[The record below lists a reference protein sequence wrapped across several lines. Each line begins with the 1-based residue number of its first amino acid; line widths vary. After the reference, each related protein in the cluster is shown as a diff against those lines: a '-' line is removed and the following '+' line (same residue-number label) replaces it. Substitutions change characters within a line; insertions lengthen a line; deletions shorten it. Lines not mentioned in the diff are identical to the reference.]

1 MNISRENETNNIE
14 SELKRRIK
22 QWAEQEGLEVPKD
35 FEQIAE
41 LTKIKYSVKP
51 KNRGQQK
58 SFSYFIK

>member
-35 FEQIAE
+35 FEQIAISLRE
-41 LTKIKYSVKP
+41 KGIDADSTVNYRKGTSITP
-51 KNRGQQK
+51 R
-58 SFSYFIK
+58 

>member
-41 LTKIKYSVKP
+41 LTKIIPCESRRQMVQYKV
-51 KNRGQQK
+51 
-58 SFSYFIK
+58 

>member
-41 LTKIKYSVKP
+41 LTKIKYIWQSLLRHMLQVE
-51 KNRGQQK
+51 
-58 SFSYFIK
+58 